1 MKLVL
6 FDIDQTLLTPDGAGA
21 AAMLN
26 TLRDFYGVETVP
38 AGYYMAGKIDTQI
51 VMELLEHAGMDVAE
65 AQARLPEYWALYAV
79 ELERLLPQHQVRALD
94 GAHHLLDALE
104 KRKDVI
110 VGLLTG
116 NLDATAALKLRAVG
130 LDPARF
136 RVAAYGNEAQARSD
150 LPPIAVS
157 RAEALV
163 GHKFRGKDI
172 VIVGD
177 TPMDIACGESL
188 GVRTIGVATGRYSV
202 AELRAAGADAVFPT
216 LSDTA
221 AVVAAILA

>member
-26 TLRDFYGVETVP
+26 TLRDFYGIEKAP
-38 AGYYMAGKIDTQI
+38 PGYTMAGKIDTQI
-51 VMELLEHAGMDVAE
+51 VIELLEYAGMDVAE
-65 AQARLPEYWALYAV
+65 AQARLPEYWALYAI
-79 ELERLLPQHQVRALD
+79 ELERVLPQHQVRALD
-94 GAHHLLDALE
+94 GAHHLVDALE

-116 NLDATAALKLRAVG
+116 NLDATATIKLRAVG
-130 LDPARF
+130 LEPARF
-136 RVAAYGNEAQARSD
+136 RVAAYGNEAKARTE
-150 LPPIAVS
+150 LPQIAVA

-163 GHKFRGKDI
+163 GRKFRGKDV
-172 VIVGD
+172 VIIGD
-177 TPMDIACGESL
+177 TPLDIACGESL
-188 GVRTIGVATGRYSV
+188 GVRTIGVATGHYSV
-202 AELRAAGADAVFPT
+202 EELRAAGADAVFPT

-221 AVVAAILA
+221 AVVAAIMA

>member
-21 AAMLN
+21 AAMFN
-26 TLRDFYGVETVP
+26 TLRDFYGIEQIP
-38 AGYYMAGKIDTQI
+38 PGYHMAGKIDTQI
-51 VMELLEHAGMDVAE
+51 VVELLEYAGMDVEE
-65 AQARLPEYWALYAV
+65 AQARLPEYWALYAI
-79 ELERLLPQHQVRALD
+79 ELERVLPQHQVRALE
-94 GAHHLLDALE
+94 GAHHLVDALE
-104 KRKDVI
+104 RRRDVL

-116 NLDATAALKLRAVG
+116 NLDVTAGIKLRAVG
-130 LDPARF
+130 LDPSRF
-136 RVAAYGNEAQARSD
+136 RVAAYGNEAQARTD
-150 LPPIAVS
+150 LPQIAVA

-172 VIVGD
+172 VIIGD
-177 TPMDIACGESL
+177 TPLDIACGESL

-202 AELRAAGADAVFPT
+202 EDLRSAGADAVFPT
-216 LSDTA
+216 LGDTD

>member
-26 TLRDFYGVETVP
+26 TLRDFYGIGEIP
-38 AGYYMAGKIDTQI
+38 PGYHMAGKIDTQI
-51 VMELLEHAGMDVAE
+51 VVELLQYAGMDVDE

-79 ELERLLPQHQVRALD
+79 ELERILPQHQMRALD

-104 KRKDVI
+104 GRTDVVI
-110 VGLLTG
+110 GLLTG
-116 NLDATAALKLRAVG
+116 NLDATAAIKLRAVG

-136 RVAAYGNEAQARSD
+136 RVAAYGNEAQARTD
-150 LPPIAVS
+150 LPPIAVA
-157 RAEALV
+157 RAEALT
-163 GHKFRGKDI
+163 GRTFRGKDI
-172 VIVGD
+172 VIIGD
-177 TPMDIACGESL
+177 TPLDIACGESL
-188 GVRTIGVATGRYSV
+188 GVRTIGVATGRYTV
-202 AELRAAGADAVFPT
+202 EELRAAGADAVFAT
-216 LSDTA
+216 LGDTR